1 MDHCSFRP
9 LRALMVLLG
18 MLVISG
24 SVAQPFPSEMWHEG
38 KAVLAEGDTLKGMIK
53 YDFSQDIIQFTHYD
67 QRVEAFSARKILFF
81 EIYDKSVRRYRQFFT
96 LPFTQTGSYRA
107 PIFFELLTDGKL
119 TVLCRESL
127 EYRSV
132 SYGYYGGSYQRLTLI
147 NRYYFL
153 EEKGEIVLFE
163 GDKRDLLDKM
173 GKYAED
179 VEDYMKAN
187 RLHMDEKYDFVK
199 IVAYYNSF
207 FQK

>member
-1 MDHCSFRP
+1 
-9 LRALMVLLG
+9 MVLLG

-81 EIYDKSVRRYRQFFT
+81 EIYDNSVRRYRQFFT

-132 SYGYYGGSYQRLTLI
+132 SYGYYGGSYQRLTLV

-153 EEKGEIVLFE
+153 EEKGDIVLFE